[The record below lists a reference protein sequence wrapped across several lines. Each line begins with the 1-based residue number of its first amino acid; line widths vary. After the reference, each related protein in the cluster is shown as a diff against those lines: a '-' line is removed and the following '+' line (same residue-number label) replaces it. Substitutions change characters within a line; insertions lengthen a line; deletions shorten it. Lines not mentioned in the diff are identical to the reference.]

1 MYYIDFVVFMDN
13 PDKTWDDILAR
24 HTQKAPPEPTLFGDY
39 GAYFSEKE
47 ARSPFFLGFWQGGYA
62 YFCFTGQQ

>member
-24 HTQKAPPEPTLFGDY
+24 HTQKAPPEPTLFGD
-39 GAYFSEKE
+39 
-47 ARSPFFLGFWQGGYA
+47 
-62 YFCFTGQQ
+62 